1 MKFGLAFA
9 TTGPALDG
17 DGLARIAVTAERL
30 GYDSLWSVEHV
41 VIPVGYA
48 STYPYAPDG
57 PPEKI
62 EIPDP
67 QIPLA
72 YAAAV
77 TSTIRLGT
85 AAVVLP
91 EHQPLRIAKSLATL
105 DRLSGGRVILGV
117 GSGWLREEFEALQID
132 FESRGRRLE
141 AMIAALRDL
150 WSDGPSEFSSEFF
163 SWGPVESNPKP
174 VQAGGIPI
182 HIAGHAPVVARR
194 AARMADGFVPAL
206 NSVEEFEAVI
216 AVVRAECETIGRD
229 VAELELTAGCN
240 IRSYDV
246 DTVRRFADAG
256 ANRVHCVAFA
266 DTAQAVCDELERY
279 AETVMQ
285 VVGIDPVG

>member
-17 DGLARIAVTAERL
+17 DGLATIAATAERL

-41 VIPVGYA
+41 VIPVGYE
-48 STYPYAPDG
+48 STYPYAADG
-57 PPEKI
+57 PPETTP
-62 EIPDP
+62 IPDP
-67 QIPLA
+67 LIPLA
-72 YAAAV
+72 FAAAV
-77 TSTIRLGT
+77 TSRIRLGT

-91 EHQPLRIAKSLATL
+91 EHHPLRLAKSLATL
-105 DRLSGGRVILGV
+105 DRLSGGRVTLGV
-117 GSGWLREEFEALQID
+117 GSGWLREEFDALGID

-141 AMIAALRDL
+141 ASIAAMREL
-150 WSDGPSEFSSEFF
+150 WSEGPSAFSSEFF

-194 AARMADGFVPAL
+194 AARIAQGFLPGL
-206 NSVEEFEAVI
+206 NSVEEFEAIVR
-216 AVVRAECETIGRD
+216 VVRDECDAIGRD
-229 VAELELTAGCN
+229 PGELELTAGCN

-256 ANRVHCVAFA
+256 ADRVHCVAFA
-266 DTAQAVCDELERY
+266 DTVQGVCDELTRY
-279 AETVMQ
+279 AEDVIAR
-285 VVGIDPVG
+285 VGIDE